1 MATMRRN
8 SEKNGHMLEEK
19 QPRTASD
26 PGQKESPKMVYIVFV
41 SLLIDL
47 LGFTVILPLLPALLD
62 YYAKKNDDS
71 LYQIMANQVDGFKSF
86 VGIPNIEK
94 YNSVL
99 FGGII
104 SSLFSFLQFVVS
116 PVLGAASDVHGR
128 RPLMLASMIGIAI
141 SYCIWAVSHNFT
153 VFLIARII
161 GGLSKANVN
170 LSTAIIADVS
180 TVKTRGK
187 GMALIGVAFSL
198 GFTFGPMIG
207 AYFSKISTFK
217 AGEFYIAPAL
227 FALSLAV
234 LDIVFIYFFMKE
246 TLPLEKRA
254 KSFSSSSRD
263 AFNLIS
269 PFALFQFSAV
279 KNCPDKGIVGGI
291 LMQQGMMFFY
301 IGVIMATVQGS
312 YSRRIPAGSE
322 KKTAVRGMFILMPAF
337 IIIAFASNQIL
348 LYIGLALFCFAS
360 ATVVPCMTTMVSSY
374 GTVAQ
379 KGTVVGIFRSLGGLS
394 RATGPIVAS
403 IVYWSVG
410 SSFCYCI
417 GGVLLL
423 IPTMLLLKT

>member
-279 KNCPDKGIVGGI
+279 KNCPDKG
-291 LMQQGMMFFY
+291 
-301 IGVIMATVQGS
+301 S